1 MKKSYLFLLGLVAFG
16 VSASAQTK
24 VIFRVDMRNETVSA
38 NGVHIPGDYQAA
50 AGMAANWTPSDAA
63 CEAKDPDNDK
73 VFELQVTLAPGTYQ
87 YKYLNNND
95 WAAGS
100 EAVPTGCRAAGS
112 DNRELV
118 VGTTDMVLDVVCFS
132 SCTACADVIFERN
145 VTFMLIDSNKKFT
158 DVKFKGSM
166 SGWADF
172 QAYDDGT
179 NGDKTAN
186 DFIFTAVYK
195 TKNGQYEWGA
205 TNKGNWAIQ
214 GPNKSFTM
222 DLDGKIVGD
231 TTYGIPKLGALIDVT
246 FNVDMSNE
254 IVAQTGVFVSG
265 NFLEALESPIGNW
278 DKDTLKLQPRSTGSD
293 IYTLTVKLH
302 AGKYDWKFWNGV
314 DKVNSD
320 LPGENGDFTAGGC
333 GGPNGIGGHNRIMDF
348 KGLTTAQVLKT
359 YVFNTCNLS
368 ASINKI
374 GELKFGIAP
383 NPAQSSATITFK
395 NNGSVQA
402 IAVTDLTGRIV
413 LNQAVNSSSVEIN
426 LEGLA
431 KGVYTVTAFGTNGTY
446 GVQKLV
452 KN

>member
-16 VSASAQTK
+16 VSATAQTK
-24 VIFRVDMRNETVSA
+24 VIFRVDMRNEAVSA
-38 NGVHIPGDYQAA
+38 NGVHIPGDYQTS
-50 AGMAANWTPSDAA
+50 AGMASNWVPGDAA

-87 YKYLNNND
+87 YKFINNND
-95 WAAGS
+95 WAAGG
-100 EAVPTGCRAAGS
+100 ENVPTGCRAAGS

-118 VGTTDMVLDVVCFS
+118 VGTSDMILNVVCFS
-132 SCTACADVIFERN
+132 SCSVCADVTFERN
-145 VTFMLIDSNKKFT
+145 VTFMVVDSNSKFS
-158 DVKFKGSM
+158 DVKFKGTM

-195 TKNGQYEWGA
+195 TKNAAHEWGA
-205 TNKGNWAIQ
+205 TNKGNWIIQ
-214 GPNKSFTM
+214 GPNKTFNMT
-222 DLDGKIVGD
+222 LDGKITGD
-231 TTYGIPKLGALIDVT
+231 TSYPVPKLGALIDVT

-254 IVAQTGVFVSG
+254 IVAQSGVFVSG
-265 NFLEALESPIGNW
+265 NFMEALASSIGNW
-278 DKDTLKLQPRSTGSD
+278 DKDTLKLQPRTTGSD

-314 DKVNSD
+314 DKVNPD
-320 LPGENGDFTAGGC
+320 APGENGDFTAGGC
-333 GGPNGIGGHNRIMDF
+333 GGPNGIGGHNRIIDF

-359 YVFNTCNLS
+359 YLFNSCNLS

-374 GELKFGIAP
+374 GGLKFGIAP
-383 NPAQSSATITFK
+383 NPAQNNATITFK

-402 IAVTDLTGRIV
+402 ISITDLTGREV
-413 LNQAVNSSSVEIN
+413 LSQNVNSSTVEIN

-431 KGVYTVTAFGTNGTY
+431 KGVYTITAFGTDGAY